1 MSWLST
7 VTRRRLLVAG
17 TALVGGV
24 SAGCML
30 KETQALDGRERAG
43 GAATGIYIHNETD
56 SDQSVSVTATDADGK
71 TWIDVTVPVDAHT
84 NFQINPMSFE
94 YQRTDLRVSLLP
106 VGNDYTVDV
115 AVDGGVSDTLEWNDV
130 KQGLSPLRVIILDK
144 SDLVFTVDIEPKL
157 LRSED
162 IPHSS
167 GAK

>member
-17 TALVGGV
+17 TALVGG
-24 SAGCML
+24 SQCGMHAEGDPSPGWKRKSRWC
-30 KETQALDGRERAG
+30 
-43 GAATGIYIHNETD
+43 ATGIYIHNETD